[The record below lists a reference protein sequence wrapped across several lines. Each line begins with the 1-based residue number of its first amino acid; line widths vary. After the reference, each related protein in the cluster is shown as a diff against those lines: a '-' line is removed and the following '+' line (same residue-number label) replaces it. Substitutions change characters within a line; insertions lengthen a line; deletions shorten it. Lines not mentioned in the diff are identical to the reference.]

1 MSDSSYITKLRE
13 ARTLVASKYRPP
25 VNTFINTTIS
35 NNNPFK
41 LPNGFSI
48 NPTSDSTVDVN
59 IDGNLNISDGVTTSY
74 LKLEPQLNSAPRL
87 SSTGTLWFLTY
98 KDAQNHN
105 QYALKVDNY
114 TIYDTTNIHLV
125 DSINKLHFQ
134 TLKSGTLN
142 VDYISTFQNTTSTII
157 VNANLLPSI
166 ASAFTLGSETNY
178 WSSIYT
184 QSLVIRPNTIHIV
197 GDDGEKM
204 SISYDINK
212 GTSIITTKDAV
223 VESITTSKYM
233 PGKIDANYLPFD
245 GLTFA
250 SKVDL
255 CEYKMDVSNSLL
267 DQLIY
272 SIYTLDRG
280 IIKNSF
286 EIPKY
291 VVEHIIDKIIE
302 QLSGNYYVVINTDQ
316 CVEPIILPKIKAST
330 NYSTNSSSFKI
341 TSVFSLVSE
350 EVVNL
355 TDGDIL
361 ILYYSLVP
369 DGDNFDIVFGFQNVN
384 FRLPINSIRDNNI
397 LNNTIS
403 GPKIKSETITNR
415 NLASSSVSLRTL
427 SDDVLNYIKQSG
439 SNVSSIV
446 CLCDNLEN
454 KLNKIEKYV
463 RLLSD
468 TYFIKDI
475 TTDKLITLDNIDDI
489 NF

>member
-1 MSDSSYITKLRE
+1 
-13 ARTLVASKYRPP
+13 
-25 VNTFINTTIS
+25 
-35 NNNPFK
+35 
-41 LPNGFSI
+41 
-48 NPTSDSTVDVN
+48 
-59 IDGNLNISDGVTTSY
+59 
-74 LKLEPQLNSAPRL
+74 
-87 SSTGTLWFLTY
+87 
-98 KDAQNHN
+98 
-105 QYALKVDNY
+105 
-114 TIYDTTNIHLV
+114 
-125 DSINKLHFQ
+125 
-134 TLKSGTLN
+134 
-142 VDYISTFQNTTSTII
+142 
-157 VNANLLPSI
+157 
-166 ASAFTLGSETNY
+166 
-178 WSSIYT
+178 
-184 QSLVIRPNTIHIV
+184 
-197 GDDGEKM
+197 
-204 SISYDINK
+204 
-212 GTSIITTKDAV
+212 V

-255 CEYKMDVSNSLL
+255 CEYKMDVSKSLL

-286 EIPKY
+286 EIPTY
-291 VVEHIIDKIIE
+291 IVEHIIDKIIE

-330 NYSTNSSSFKI
+330 NYSTNNSSFKI